1 MNKVKTFQEGEQG
14 IRGNNAKKRL
24 NNYVDNDEI

>member
-14 IRGNNAKKRL
+14 IRGNNAKNRQ
-24 NNYVDNDEI
+24 NNLVDDKEI